1 MPNADQTAQ
10 IPRWAWLGGI
20 LGGGIV
26 ITQLLIARQVGAA
39 PFLGILVTAGVATS
53 IALDHFGW
61 VGFEQHPAGL
71 WRLAGGAL
79 MIAGVA
85 LVALN

>member
-1 MPNADQTAQ
+1 M
-10 IPRWAWLGGI
+10 
-20 LGGGIV
+20 

-39 PFLGILVTAGVATS
+39 PFLGILVTAGVITS

-61 VGFEQHPAGL
+61 VRFDPHAASP
-71 WRLAGGAL
+71 WRLVGGAL

-85 LVALN
+85 QVALN